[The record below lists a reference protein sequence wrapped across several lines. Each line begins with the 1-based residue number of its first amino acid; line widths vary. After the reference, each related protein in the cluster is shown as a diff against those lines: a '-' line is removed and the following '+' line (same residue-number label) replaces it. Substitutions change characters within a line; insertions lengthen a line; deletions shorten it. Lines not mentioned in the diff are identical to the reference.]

1 MKFNSKDISI
11 PVIVLCAVCLIVAG
25 SLSVTNFFT
34 KDTIAALNLEA
45 EQKARTVVLPG
56 STSFDP
62 GDAESTYYIGKKDD
76 GSING
81 YVFATEGT
89 GYGGSGSVR
98 ILTGIS
104 ADGEVT
110 GISFLTLNETPGLGM
125 NAQNDSY
132 LDQYKQP
139 VPANGFTVIKTGQ
152 VNAGQISALTGA
164 TITTNGVTNA
174 VNLAIQQYN
183 TIIDSAKE
191 VSAVSD
197 NTAISNQ
204 EVTDFVDNSLAKDD
218 NKNGGA

>member
-1 MKFNSKDISI
+1 MKFKSKDIAI
-11 PVIVLCAVCLIVAG
+11 PAIVLCAVCLIVAG

-34 KDTIAALNLEA
+34 RDTIATLNLEN
-45 EQKARTVVLPG
+45 EQKARIVVLPG
-56 STSFDP
+56 STEFEP
-62 GDAESTYYIGKKDD
+62 GDTESTYYIGKKED

-81 YVFATEGT
+81 YIFTTEGT
-89 GYGGSGSVR
+89 GYGGSGSIR

-132 LDQYKQP
+132 LDQYKQS
-139 VPANGFTVIKTGQ
+139 VPANGFSIIKTGQ
-152 VNAGQISALTGA
+152 ANAGQISALTGA

-183 TIIDSAKE
+183 TIIGSSEK
-191 VSAVSD
+191 VSTMSD
-197 NTAISNQ
+197 TTTISNQ
-204 EVTDFVDNSLAKDD
+204 EVANFVNISFAKND
-218 NKNGGA
+218 KGNGGA

>member
-1 MKFNSKDISI
+1 
-11 PVIVLCAVCLIVAG
+11 
-25 SLSVTNFFT
+25 
-34 KDTIAALNLEA
+34 
-45 EQKARTVVLPG
+45 
-56 STSFDP
+56 
-62 GDAESTYYIGKKDD
+62 
-76 GSING
+76 
-81 YVFATEGT
+81 
-89 GYGGSGSVR
+89 
-98 ILTGIS
+98 
-104 ADGEVT
+104 
-110 GISFLTLNETPGLGM
+110 M